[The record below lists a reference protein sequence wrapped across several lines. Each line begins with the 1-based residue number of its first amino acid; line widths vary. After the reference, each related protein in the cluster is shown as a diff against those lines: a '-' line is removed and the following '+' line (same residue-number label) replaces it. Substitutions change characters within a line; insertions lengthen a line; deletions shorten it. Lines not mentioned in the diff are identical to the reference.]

1 MRKQKDRA
9 RIIAFIPF
17 NLSSRILSCSFP
29 SFPLF
34 CPPSTRGSLYRF
46 LIIVLVG
53 ENRPRYS
60 FIVEI
65 IYRADGFT
73 IGMIMIPPLTT
84 WICGFFFFFFFL
96 FFFLDIDSVDR
107 AGLVLILFTGRLI
120 KVVYSLLKK
129 VGRYYDLIGCV
140 LFGLMLVWTMIDF
153 HFSHFNNRGS
163 ILINKRSYCCLHW
176 ERNIF
181 KLICY
186 LLLKICSTDLFKHLC
201 KNLII
206 K

>member
-9 RIIAFIPF
+9 RIIAFIPS
-17 NLSSRILSCSFP
+17 NLSCILSCSFP

-34 CPPSTRGSLYRF
+34 CPSTRGSLYRF

-186 LLLKICSTDLFKHLC
+186 LLLKICSNISVK
-201 KNLII
+201 I
-206 K
+206 